1 MAFEILLLTFSS
13 KILEL
18 SHGGHKADLWGS
30 ENCHRLGVF
39 KPFPDDK
46 ESACNA
52 EDPGSIPKLGR
63 SPGEGRG
70 NPLQYSCLESSMD
83 RGVWQATVHGL
94 AKESNTSQ

>member
-30 ENCHRLGVF
+30 ENHHRLGAF
-39 KPFPDDK
+39 KSFPDGK

-52 EDPGSIPKLGR
+52 GDPRSIPKLGR
-63 SPGEGRG
+63 SPGEEHG
-70 NPLQYSCLESSMD
+70 NPLQYSLPGEF
-83 RGVWQATVHGL
+83 HGQRSL
-94 AKESNTSQ
+94 AGYSLWTHKRVRRN

>member
-30 ENCHRLGVF
+30 ENHHRLGAF
-39 KPFPDDK
+39 KSFPDGK

-52 EDPGSIPKLGR
+52 GYPRSIPKVGR
-63 SPGEGRG
+63 SPGEGHG
-70 NPLQYSCLESSMD
+70 NPLQYSCLENSMD

-94 AKESNTSQ
+94 TKESDATE